1 VGDIFHHSVDNTS
14 FEFPQGLHLELP
26 EFLGLQLTKFM
37 VLQLIAAVLMLWV
50 FIWMA
55 RQARNQDLPRGRFYN
70 LLETLLVFVREEVV
84 YSTMGRRDGERF
96 LPFLW
101 TLFMYVLFCN
111 LLGMVPFGGS
121 PTGHLSVT
129 GPLALCTFA
138 LGLGCGMQKLGVAGF
153 WKAQVPHMD
162 VPVVLKIVLVPL
174 IFALEVLGLFIK
186 HGVLAF
192 RLFVNIFAGHT
203 VLFVILS
210 FIPLA
215 AGAGAMYY
223 LVTPLTLFAVVGL
236 SFLELFIAFLQAYV
250 VTFLSTL
257 FISMALHPH

>member
-1 VGDIFHHSVDNTS
+1 MGDIFHHSVDNTN
-14 FEFPQGLHLELP
+14 FEFFGGMHYDLP
-26 EFLGLQLTKFM
+26 EIFGLQLTKFM
-37 VLQLIAAVLMLWV
+37 VLQLIAAGLMLCV

-55 RQARNQDLPRGRFYN
+55 RQARSQDMPRGRFYN
-70 LLETLLVFVREEVV
+70 FFETLLVFVREELAH
-84 YSTMGRRDGERF
+84 STLGRQDGDRF

-129 GPLALCTFA
+129 GPLALCTFG

-174 IFALEVLGLFIK
+174 IFALEVMGLFIK

-192 RLFVNIFAGHT
+192 RLFINMFAGHT

-215 AGAGAMYY
+215 AGAGAMYW
-223 LVTPLTLFAVVGL
+223 VITPLSLFAVITL

-250 VTFLSTL
+250 ITFLSTL